1 MGRYSRSRYDYYDRY
16 PRYVPVAER
25 RAAAAAA
32 AQKAAKGGTGYTP
45 VNASGNKMTSTFW
58 GQAWQKHL
66 ESFSDY
72 ENRLPRGRSYLR
84 NGSVIHLAVEPGA
97 IVAKVQG
104 SSLYTIKIEIAKL
117 PAAKWKAIREKCAG
131 GIGSLL
137 ELLQGKLSN
146 AVMTVVTDRQ
156 EGLFPQPNEIT
167 LGCSCPDSARMCKH
181 VAAAMYGVGCRLD
194 SAPELLFKLRGV
206 DHSELIGKETARS
219 VVDKGTSRRT
229 LDTAGLADVFG
240 IDMDATPAATETSQP
255 APVKKPVGRPRQT
268 AVPATP
274 VAVPIA
280 AKKPMGRPRKTA
292 VPVPAPIQVAPAKR
306 PVGRPRK
313 IPVPPPPP
321 VAAPAKATAKR
332 PVGRPRKTE
341 YKRSMKKRT
350 GKL

>member
-97 IVAKVQG
+97 IIAKVQG

-156 EGLFPQPNEIT
+156 DGLFPQPNEIM

-206 DHSELIGKETARS
+206 DHTQLVGQETARS
-219 VVDKGTSRRT
+219 VVDKGASRRT

-240 IDMDATPAATETSQP
+240 IDMDVAPVAGETTSST
-255 APVKKPVGRPRQT
+255 PVKKPVGRSRQT
-268 AVPATP
+268 AVLATP
-274 VAVPIA
+274 AAVPVP
-280 AKKPMGRPRKTA
+280 AKKPVGRPRKTA
-292 VPVPAPIQVAPAKR
+292 VPAPIPIPPAPAKR

-313 IPVPPPPP
+313 SQVTPPPP
-321 VAAPAKATAKR
+321 VTASAKAPAKR
-332 PVGRPRKTE
+332 PVGRPRKTG

-350 GKL
+350 GKQ